1 MLSSSQSIRD
11 IAANQP
17 SAIALFERFEI
28 DVCSLADK
36 SLQEACSELHLS
48 LDQVLEKLGECRGQE
63 NGFGPNDPSALSCA
77 LLIQHIVRVHHR
89 RVRQD
94 LPNLIRLA
102 HKLTDTNGEQ
112 APAFESL
119 EKLVAQLQ
127 QEMLSH
133 IQKEEGVLFPFIVQ
147 MEEGSI
153 LAYPPAHACFR
164 SVSHPVFMLVQEHE
178 SAASIMRAI
187 LGCTGDFTLPKGAC
201 PTHRALFDGL
211 RAFEADLRE
220 HIHLENDVLF
230 PRSIQMEAELK
241 REK

>member
-17 SAIALFERFEI
+17 SALALFERFEI

-48 LDQVLEKLGECRGQE
+48 LDQVLEKLGEFRGYE
-63 NGFGPNDPSALSCA
+63 TGSIIGDPSALSCTR
-77 LLIQHIVRVHHR
+77 LIQHIVRIYHQ
-89 RVRQD
+89 RVRRD
-94 LPNLIRLA
+94 LPTLVRQAGKLA
-102 HKLTDTNGEQ
+102 DTNGEQ
-112 APAFESL
+112 APVLKTL

-127 QEMLSH
+127 HEMLSH

-147 MEEGSI
+147 MEEDSI

-164 SVSHPVFMLVQEHE
+164 TVSHPVFMMVQEHE
-178 SAASIMRAI
+178 SANSIMKEIR
-187 LGCTGDFTLPKGAC
+187 GCTGDFTLPEGAC

-211 RAFEADLRE
+211 CAFETDLQE

-230 PRSIQMEAELK
+230 PRSIQMEAELQ

>member
-17 SAIALFERFEI
+17 SAIALFERFEM

-48 LDQVLEKLGECRGQE
+48 LDQVLEKLGECGGHE
-63 NGFGPNDPSALSCA
+63 NGSAPSDPSALSCTR
-77 LLIQHIVRVHHR
+77 LIQHIVRVHHQ

-94 LPNLIRLA
+94 LPSLVRLA
-102 HKLTDTNGEQ
+102 RKLADTNGEQ
-112 APAFESL
+112 APVLKTL
-119 EKLVAQLQ
+119 EKLIAQLQ

-153 LAYPPAHACFR
+153 LAHPPAHACFR
-164 SVSHPVFMLVQEHE
+164 TVSHPVFMMVQEHE
-178 SAASIMRAI
+178 STSSIMKDVR
-187 LGCTGDFTLPKGAC
+187 GCTGDFTLPEGAC

-211 RAFEADLRE
+211 RAFETDLQE
-220 HIHLENDVLF
+220 HIHLENDILF
-230 PRSIQMEAELK
+230 PCSIQMEAKLQRGK
-241 REK
+241 